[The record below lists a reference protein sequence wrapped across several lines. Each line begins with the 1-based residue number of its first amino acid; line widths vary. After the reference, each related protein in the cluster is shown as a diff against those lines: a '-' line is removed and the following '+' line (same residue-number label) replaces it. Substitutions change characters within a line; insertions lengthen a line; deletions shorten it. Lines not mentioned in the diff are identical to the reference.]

1 MEREADLAFAET
13 AAAARLFGFLK
24 LNTPENFK
32 KKALILKGVRHL
44 EQVLISHQQQRNKRT
59 EGADAGSSD
68 REVASRTSAAAAQG
82 AEGVVPGDGVSPSD
96 LKNVDAPKKD
106 PERKANLVAG
116 MVAPLLG
123 MKDLDP
129 KTYCK
134 LGHFQL
140 LLEDYAKGTEPL
152 VHLLYDQMVSLV
164 QKLCGRFMR
173 TESYRSKKGKELP
186 LLQPQS
192 PANWK
197 VKVEVG
203 EDTEAAMSSWE
214 PAEKH
219 AFRLG
224 ARSFYIK
231 RTQYLLSWLPF
242 DNAILQGLRCL
253 HPESRERES
262 SSRDLRQLAT
272 KLPHV
277 IQSQDVSALM
287 DEYAL
292 LQLEPIE
299 VYSSSRV
306 DEHWHKIFEM
316 KKADNSAKFPLL
328 CRVVKALLCIPHGN
342 ADLERG
348 LSENR
353 RFLLE
358 RARLTIQNVN
368 GIRHIVSYAKRFEGD
383 PTRFSLTPDVIK
395 AVRSSCKRYRER
407 IAAEEE
413 LAVKRRRDA
422 AVPGTSD
429 DGQNTL
435 QQEDEP
441 FLYGLGLIY
450 FHYSAYQ
457 W

>member
-1 MEREADLAFAET
+1 
-13 AAAARLFGFLK
+13 
-24 LNTPENFK
+24 
-32 KKALILKGVRHL
+32 
-44 EQVLISHQQQRNKRT
+44 
-59 EGADAGSSD
+59 
-68 REVASRTSAAAAQG
+68 
-82 AEGVVPGDGVSPSD
+82 
-96 LKNVDAPKKD
+96 
-106 PERKANLVAG
+106 
-116 MVAPLLG
+116 
-123 MKDLDP
+123 
-129 KTYCK
+129 
-134 LGHFQL
+134 
-140 LLEDYAKGTEPL
+140 
-152 VHLLYDQMVSLV
+152 MVSLV

-214 PAEKH
+214 PEEKH

-231 RTQYLLSWLPF
+231 CTQYLLSRLPF
-242 DNAILQGLRCL
+242 DNVILQGLRCL

-287 DEYAL
+287 DEYTL

-299 VYSSSRV
+299 VCSSSRV
-306 DEHWHKIFEM
+306 DEHWQKIFEM

-348 LSENR
+348 FSENR
-353 RFLLE
+353 
-358 RARLTIQNVN
+358 
-368 GIRHIVSYAKRFEGD
+368 
-383 PTRFSLTPDVIK
+383 
-395 AVRSSCKRYRER
+395 
-407 IAAEEE
+407 
-413 LAVKRRRDA
+413 
-422 AVPGTSD
+422 
-429 DGQNTL
+429 
-435 QQEDEP
+435 
-441 FLYGLGLIY
+441 
-450 FHYSAYQ
+450 
-457 W
+457 